1 MEDTVERLSTTT
13 EEIIN
18 NAEPHIQKLL
28 RDILREERRY
38 SHMTVREQGRFD
50 KLRQIIER
58 EIAK

>member
-1 MEDTVERLSTTT
+1 MEDTVERLSATT

-28 RDILREERRY
+28 RDLLREERRY
-38 SHMTVREQGRFD
+38 SHMAVREQGRFD

>member
-1 MEDTVERLSTTT
+1 MDETMQHLNITT
-13 EEIIN
+13 EEIIK

-28 RDILREERRY
+28 RDLLREERRY

-58 EIAK
+58 EVPE

>member
-1 MEDTVERLSTTT
+1 MEDTVERLSATT

-28 RDILREERRY
+28 RDLLREERRY
-38 SHMTVREQGRFD
+38 SHMAAREQGRFD